1 MGLSSSSWGYP
12 QISVENRIEIDDW
25 GVPLFQEITIYI
37 YIYIYVYIMKIN
49 IIVIVIIIITII
61 VKMLVL

>member
-37 YIYIYVYIMKIN
+37 FVYIMKIN
-49 IIVIVIIIITII
+49 IIVIVIIIIITII

>member
-12 QISVENRIEIDDW
+12 QISIENRIEIDDW
-25 GVPLFQEITIYI
+25 GVSLFQEITIYI
-37 YIYIYVYIMKIN
+37 YVYIMKIK
-49 IIVIVIIIITII
+49 IIVIVIIIIII